1 MTPTLLFD
9 LGNVLLFFDHGKA
22 LRALAAHLN
31 PLTAMYIWA
40 RKNEFLKELR
50 SEADL
55 LESGRMDLEQFYTRL
70 KGKIGLTIEFPRFQ
84 AIWNDIFTPNEPV
97 IALAQALA
105 TRYPCYILSNTN
117 ASHLEY
123 VRATYPQ
130 LSFAR
135 GYAASHEL
143 GVMKPAREFFV
154 KALQQLGLQPA
165 DAVFIDDL
173 AENVSGAREAGLDSF
188 QYQTPEQLQQ
198 ELAARGIVVAASV

>member
-1 MTPTLLFD
+1 MTRTLLFD

-22 LRALAAHLN
+22 LRALASYLN
-31 PLTAMYIWA
+31 PLTAMYTSA

-50 SEADL
+50 GEADL
-55 LESGRMDLEQFYTRL
+55 LESGRMDLAQFYSRL
-70 KGKIGLTIEFPRFQ
+70 KGKIGLTIEFTQFQ

-97 IALAQALA
+97 LALAQTLA

-143 GVMKPAREFFV
+143 GVMKPSREFFD
-154 KALQQLGLQPA
+154 KALQQFGLQPM

-198 ELAARGIVVAASV
+198 ELAARGIVVAA